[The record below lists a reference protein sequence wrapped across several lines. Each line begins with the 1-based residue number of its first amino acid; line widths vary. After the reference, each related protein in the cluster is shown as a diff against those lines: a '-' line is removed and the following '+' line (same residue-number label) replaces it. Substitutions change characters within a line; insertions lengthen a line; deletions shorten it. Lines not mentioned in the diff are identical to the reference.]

1 MIGKWLALIIFFPA
15 VAFGFCPYPQQ
26 NFPTEPQDE
35 QHSLGVQVREI
46 RTARSNL
53 ERQMPQ
59 INSEISRTRGSINYY
74 LKAPW
79 ADAVIAHMDNG
90 FDCCDGTRRTA
101 QADGDNKRRPAGV
114 DYSDTPVTGGGSEV
128 VDPLPYYDDPAPV
141 QPTYPEPAQDSGQ
154 YSGNDYSC
162 NGYSNDFCQPNWGRN
177 ESPSNGGLCLQTG
190 FAATNAWYNASCR
203 SGGRVNPGICGDAR
217 ISKYPNDYEQ
227 CVQILNEYYR
237 LSRAKR
243 RMSGQ
248 IQAYNEQVRNLNQ
261 GRRQNFGAAVGSF
274 LKAAGPFLLMYA
286 ISQQSQSSVREQYQN
301 QRPSYTGTVGS
312 IGQPNSL
319 SGRYGGSPSSQPP
332 NFYGSDYGHPYQSG
346 GMMGQLLP
354 AMMSGGFGCSG
365 SSGSGLGSV
374 LPLLMG
380 GTLGGNFGMTPYQP
394 GGLSGGVS
402 GGVPGY
408 PSTGGYDQGNGWTG
422 SARPSGSGAQGN
434 YLGQERNAVFYDMM
448 GGARQRIWN
457 NQLETQQNASIL
469 SGSGGLPNLSG
480 NFNFNAGAGAQFQP
494 GQQNTQYAPG
504 MDSFGLI
511 QSLLMGGSTNATFNL
526 QSVPPGF

>member
-1 MIGKWLALIIFFPA
+1 MTVKWLALIFLFPA
-15 VAFGFCPYPQQ
+15 VAMGFCPYPQQ

-46 RTARSNL
+46 QIARNNL
-53 ERQMPQ
+53 VQQMPQ
-59 INSEISRTRGSINYY
+59 LNSEISRTRGSINYY
-74 LKAPW
+74 LRAPW

-90 FDCCDGTRRTA
+90 FDCCDGYRRTA
-101 QADGDNKRRPAGV
+101 QVEVEANRRPAGA
-114 DYSDTPVTGGGSEV
+114 DYSDTPATGGGSEV
-128 VDPLPYYDDPAPV
+128 VDPLPYYDQPAPA
-141 QPTYPEPAQDSGQ
+141 QPTYPEPGQ
-154 YSGNDYSC
+154 GSGNDYSC
-162 NGYSNDFCQPNWGRN
+162 NGYSSDFCQPNWGRN

-237 LSRAKR
+237 LSRNKR

-261 GRRQNFGAAVGSF
+261 GRRQNFGAAVGNF
-274 LKAAGPFLLMYA
+274 LRAAGPFLLMYA
-286 ISQQSQSSVREQYQN
+286 ISQQSQSPVRQQYQN
-301 QRPSYTGTVGS
+301 HRPSYTGMVGS

-319 SGRYGGSPSSQPP
+319 SGRYGGGPTSRPP
-332 NFYGSDYGHPYQSG
+332 NYYGSDYGHPYQSG

-365 SSGSGLGSV
+365 SVGAGLGSV

-380 GTLGGNFGMTPYQP
+380 GSLGGNFGMTPYQP
-394 GGLSGGVS
+394 GGVS

-408 PSTGGYDQGNGWTG
+408 PSSGGYDQGNGWTG
-422 SARPSGSGAQGN
+422 TARPSGSGASGN

-448 GGARQRIWN
+448 GGARQRLQQ
-457 NQLETQQNASIL
+457 NQLETQQNANIL
-469 SGSGGLPNLSG
+469 GGSGSLPNLSG
-480 NFNFNAGAGAQFQP
+480 NFNFNAGMGAQPQL
-494 GQQNTQYAPG
+494 GQQNMSYAPG

-511 QSLLMGGSTNATFNL
+511 QSLLMGGGSNATFNL
-526 QSVPPGF
+526 QSAPPGF